1 MDLDITSRPEL
12 ERDQMRRSGAQPMGD
27 IVTSNH
33 EIAAIIAVPP
43 YDDVNVRVVRVPL
56 IHADPI
62 ELGAEIPLGL
72 RHQVARKCSQI

>member
-1 MDLDITSRPEL
+1 
-12 ERDQMRRSGAQPMGD
+12 
-27 IVTSNH
+27 
-33 EIAAIIAVPP
+33 
-43 YDDVNVRVVRVPL
+43 VNVRVVRVPL